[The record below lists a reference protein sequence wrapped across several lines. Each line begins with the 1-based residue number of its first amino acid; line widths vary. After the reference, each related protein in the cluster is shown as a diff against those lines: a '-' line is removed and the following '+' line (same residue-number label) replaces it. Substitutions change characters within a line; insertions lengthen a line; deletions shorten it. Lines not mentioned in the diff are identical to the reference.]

1 MLRTLRSRLILSH
14 ILPVLVI
21 VPLMGIALVYFLE
34 TRVLLPSL
42 VKELE
47 GEALLAAELA
57 SEQPDLWINGDRAQ
71 AAMTQLKSDVSARVM
86 LLNADG
92 TLLASSDPVD
102 GARLGQRLELPY
114 LDEVLAG
121 KMSTHAQYSQRLQG
135 EIADVLAPIH
145 GADGKIV
152 GVVRLSYPLSDV
164 NARFLQLRYLIVG
177 IAVIGLLLGVLVGW
191 LLAVDLGRPLMQVT
205 EAVLRLAMGREL
217 QPLAEQGPE
226 EVTRLARAY
235 NILVDR
241 LLAVEQSRRQLLG
254 NLVHELGRSLGAIH
268 SAVQAL
274 QLGADRDL
282 VLRAELLAGIEAH
295 MGHLKRLLDDLAS
308 FYEQVSGRFALS
320 VRSVN
325 LGEWLPQV
333 ISPWGAAARE
343 QGLTW
348 EVSLADD
355 LPSLEVDPDRL
366 GQVLGN
372 LLSNGIKYTPPGGK
386 LVLTAGVDAVEVW
399 IQVSDTGP
407 GISPEDQERIF
418 TPFFRGSTN
427 GRFPQGMGLGLGIAR
442 DLILAH
448 GGRLVLDSA
457 LGEGSRFTIWLPRS

>member
-1 MLRTLRSRLILSH
+1 
-14 ILPVLVI
+14 
-21 VPLMGIALVYFLE
+21 
-34 TRVLLPSL
+34 
-42 VKELE
+42 
-47 GEALLAAELA
+47 
-57 SEQPDLWINGDRAQ
+57 
-71 AAMTQLKSDVSARVM
+71 
-86 LLNADG
+86 
-92 TLLASSDPVD
+92 
-102 GARLGQRLELPY
+102 
-114 LDEVLAG
+114 
-121 KMSTHAQYSQRLQG
+121 
-135 EIADVLAPIH
+135 
-145 GADGKIV
+145 
-152 GVVRLSYPLSDV
+152 
-164 NARFLQLRYLIVG
+164 
-177 IAVIGLLLGVLVGW
+177 
-191 LLAVDLGRPLMQVT
+191 
-205 EAVLRLAMGREL
+205 
-217 QPLAEQGPE
+217 
-226 EVTRLARAY
+226 VTRLARAY